1 MEPFIHTHQYHFIK
15 SRVQAIMNAFA
26 TSTDVNVIRAR
37 KEIAHEEIFQLFPNM
52 TEEQK
57 EVLHPIDSIKEK
69 AEGKQFL
76 HQLSPYVIP
85 FPAPTESSI
94 KKLFPKVKKL
104 KVSNLAEIDFSEI
117 SYVSWLDTAT
127 DKKYIV
133 AYHEGK
139 LIGIHG
145 QFTNVNK
152 KGVCALCNRFEEIGM
167 FVLEAKGSG
176 DGTYLKKGNYIC
188 QDSATCNQNIIS
200 LDKLN
205 DFISLMV
212 Q

>member
-1 MEPFIHTHQYHFIK
+1 MEPFIHTHHYHFIK
-15 SRVQAIMNAFA
+15 SRVQAIMNAYA

-37 KEIAHEEIFQLFPNM
+37 KEIAHEEIFQLFPSI
-52 TEEQK
+52 TPEQK
-57 EVLHPIDSIKEK
+57 ELLQPIDTIKEK

-76 HQLSPYVIP
+76 HLLSSFVIP

-104 KVSNLAEIDFSEI
+104 KVPNLTEINFSEI
-117 SYVSWLDTAT
+117 SYISWLDTAT
-127 DKKYIV
+127 DKKYII
-133 AYHEGK
+133 ANHEGK

-145 QFTNVNK
+145 QFTSMNK

-167 FVLEAKGSG
+167 FVLEAKGSS

-188 QDSATCNQNIIS
+188 QDSVTCNQNIIS
-200 LDKLN
+200 LDKLH
-205 DFISLMV
+205 DFIALMV
-212 Q
+212 K